1 MDWGASCILSPLHPV
16 FNMVSRMT
24 KLKEYMK
31 TLGLT
36 SACSEG
42 HTFDTIAGPM
52 AKVREMFP
60 GAGARELRT
69 HLLIRF
75 NMCVS
80 KYVTVL

>member
-1 MDWGASCILSPLHPV
+1 
-16 FNMVSRMT
+16 
-24 KLKEYMK
+24 MK

-36 SACSEG
+36 SARSEG

-60 GAGARELRT
+60 SAGARELRT

-75 NMCVS
+75 DMRVS
-80 KYVTVL
+80 RYVTMLQSSAVL